1 MQVLSP
7 VGRFPVTV
15 DGVHIQDRRIVVK
28 ASLGAWR
35 SEVTLER
42 SDLPLVSVVLA
53 VLGVVPLATF
63 GIGRWSTSSKRTK

>member
-7 VGRFPVTV
+7 VGRFAVNYH
-15 DGVHIQDRRIVVK
+15 GLYIQDRRIVVR

-42 SDLPLVSVVLA
+42 SDIPLISSILAVFSALPLVTFC
-53 VLGVVPLATF
+53 LGRRSASRKQV
-63 GIGRWSTSSKRTK
+63 K